1 MAAAHGDDLRDLSLE
16 RGRLGEAFVKPARG
30 CGEARDTP
38 CACKADSLGGCV
50 VESAVGAHHRTG
62 NHSSTS
68 KAYVRLLTRETRVTR
83 GAAPLQPGL
92 LVARSLLPRML
103 C

>member
-1 MAAAHGDDLRDLSLE
+1 M
-16 RGRLGEAFVKPARG
+16 
-30 CGEARDTP
+30 
-38 CACKADSLGGCV
+38 

-68 KAYVRLLTRETRVTR
+68 KAYVRLLTRDACDERC
-83 GAAPLQPGL
+83 GPNLQPGL